1 MNPQFY
7 SFRWITLLL
16 SQEFDLPDVLR
27 LWDALFADAE
37 RFNLLYYCCMAM
49 LQYVRSHCRATPHC
63 RVALLTTRTEKCA
76 VA

>member
-27 LWDALFADAE
+27 LWDALFADEE
-37 RFNLLYYCCMAM
+37 RFSLLYYCCIAM
-49 LQYVRSHCRATPHC
+49 LRYA
-63 RVALLTTRTEKCA
+63 
-76 VA
+76 